1 MFSVGELV
9 LYGAEG
15 VCRVVGIEDLDLTGE
30 MAPYYRLAPESDKS
44 SCIFVPMNNSILTQ
58 RIKPLL
64 SKDEIEVLVA
74 DKEPAANVWCD
85 STNLRKNRYHEIV
98 NSADRKRLI
107 SLVRELY
114 LRRNHMKGSGQR
126 FSVTDE
132 HYFKLAQRILYDEFS
147 RVIPLSQDE
156 FLNYLI
162 KNE

>member
-15 VCRVVGIEDLDLTGE
+15 VCRIVGIEDLDLTGE
-30 MAPYYRLAPESDKS
+30 MSPYYRLAPESDKS

-64 SKDEIEVLVA
+64 SKEEIAELIA
-74 DKEPAANVWCD
+74 DKEGADSVWCD
-85 STNLRKNRYHEIV
+85 STSLRKNRYQEIV

-107 SLVRELY
+107 SLVRELQE
-114 LRRNHMKGSGQR
+114 RRSHMKGSGQR

-147 RVIPLSQDE
+147 RVIPVAQDE
-156 FLNYLI
+156 FLDYI
-162 KNE
+162 TKDE